1 MEPHCHVHRPELR
14 PVTPE
19 YAVALIQKALLLALL
34 LAAPM
39 LIFGLVAGLLISVLQ
54 AVTQVQEM
62 TLTFIPKMLAIA
74 AAMFIFGQWI
84 LVTLMTFTRE
94 IFAQL
99 PLVVRG

>member
-1 MEPHCHVHRPELR
+1 M
-14 PVTPE
+14 TPE

>member
-1 MEPHCHVHRPELR
+1 M
-14 PVTPE
+14 TPE
-19 YAVALIQKALLLALL
+19 SAMALLQRALLLALL

-39 LIFGLVAGLLISVLQ
+39 LLFGLVTGLLISVLQ

-62 TLTFIPKMLAIA
+62 TLTFIPKLLAIA

-94 IFAQL
+94 VFALL
-99 PLVVRG
+99 PQAVR